1 MPFDIEHV
9 LCIAIYEDN
18 LSPLTILGG
27 LGAKFSVGLFRVFFL
42 FSMFG
47 GGDSWSLRK
56 VRNLCGIHNTHSLQ
70 QGAELLQNC
79 PKFQFSQFQSCPKF
93 KFPWFPNCTTFQSA
107 SLPFLYKIIWL
118 LSFRKD
124 SCRIQ
129 SSADLRVSVFWNR
142 AGSSSQISGGT
153 HS

>member
-47 GGDSWSLRK
+47 GGDS
-56 VRNLCGIHNTHSLQ
+56 
-70 QGAELLQNC
+70 
-79 PKFQFSQFQSCPKF
+79 
-93 KFPWFPNCTTFQSA
+93 
-107 SLPFLYKIIWL
+107 
-118 LSFRKD
+118 
-124 SCRIQ
+124 
-129 SSADLRVSVFWNR
+129 
-142 AGSSSQISGGT
+142 
-153 HS
+153 